1 MRLKTVVKL
10 GTVVSVL
17 LFALAVGY
25 YAFMRLD
32 MTGQHRDVN
41 LFSLVPASCISVL
54 ESDDVDAFWR
64 EYPNLNYSRELDEF
78 QFPGLFHFLISE
90 LNEYTDDTH
99 GLSKQMSRLL
109 VSFHHPGTN
118 LDQVVYF
125 HIDMEDEHLISDMLQ
140 EYVPG
145 NFLPK
150 EEVYRG
156 KTLRIYPLAH
166 DEFLTTYTE
175 KGFVVLSYQKRLIEE
190 VIDARLDKK
199 SLNDDDLFSTI
210 LQKKKSQ
217 DLVTLYGREASLPF
231 LNLGSDCWSEYGFYM
246 NSDVVYLMGETYLP
260 ENADCLKNLPEHL
273 AEVPVVRE
281 EGLMISAKKDS
292 TAFYMNEAFDA
303 NDGVSRSLFNEC
315 VANLSNEASFSLV
328 ADMAQVEKD
337 PARLQ
342 TYLPSFVLD
351 NVGLFRSFILSAQ
364 LTLSDNRLSHIWVF
378 TYKD

>member
-25 YAFMRLD
+25 YAFMHLD
-32 MTGQHRDVN
+32 MSGQRRDVN
-41 LFSLVPASCISVL
+41 LFSLVPASCMAVL
-54 ESDDVDAFWR
+54 ESDDINAFWK
-64 EYPNLNYSRELDEF
+64 EYPNLNYSSELDEL
-78 QFPGLFHFLISE
+78 QFPGLFQFLVSE

-99 GLSKQMSRLL
+99 GLSSQMSRLL
-109 VSFHHPGTN
+109 VSFHHPGSSM
-118 LDQVVYF
+118 DQVVYF
-125 HIDMEDEHLISDMLQ
+125 HIGMADEHLISDMLQ
-140 EYVPG
+140 EYVSG

-150 EEVYRG
+150 EETYRG
-156 KTLRIYPLAH
+156 ETMQIYPLAE

-175 KGFVVLSYQKRLIEE
+175 EEFVVLSYQKRLVEE

-199 SLNDDDLFSTI
+199 SLAEDDVFSNI

-217 DLVTLYGREASLPF
+217 GLLTLYGRDASLPF
-231 LNLGSDCWSEYGFYM
+231 LNLGSECWSEYDFYM

-260 ENADCLKNLPEHL
+260 DGSACLEKLPGYL
-273 AEVPVVRE
+273 AGVPVLRE
-281 EGLMISAKKDS
+281 EGLMVSAKKDS

-303 NDGVSRSLFNEC
+303 NDGVAHSLFNEC

-328 ADMAQVEKD
+328 ADMGLVEKE
-337 PARLQ
+337 PARLRSF
-342 TYLPSFVLD
+342 LPSFVLD

-364 LTLSDNRLSHIWVF
+364 LTWSDERLSHIWVF

>member
-1 MRLKTVVKL
+1 MGMKAVVKL
-10 GTVVSVL
+10 GTIVSVL
-17 LFALAVGY
+17 LFVLAVGY

-32 MTGQHRDVN
+32 MTGQQREVN
-41 LFSLVPASCISVL
+41 LFSLVPADCISVL
-54 ESDDVDAFWR
+54 ESDDINALWK
-64 EYPNLNYSRELDEF
+64 EYPNLNYSPELDEF

-90 LNEYTDDTH
+90 LNEYTDETH
-99 GLSKQMSRLL
+99 GLSRQMSRLL
-109 VSFHHPGTN
+109 VSYHQPGTA

-125 HIDMEDEHLISDMLQ
+125 HMDMADEHLISDMLQ

-150 EEVYRG
+150 EETYRG
-156 KTLRIYPLAH
+156 KELRIYPLSH

-175 KGFVVLSYQKRLIEE
+175 KGFVVLSYQKRLVEA
-190 VIDARLDKK
+190 VIDASMDKK
-199 SLNDDDLFSTI
+199 SLKDDAVFSNI

-231 LNLGSDCWSEYGFYM
+231 LQLGEDCWSEYGFYM

-260 ENADCLKNLPEHL
+260 EDSDALEGLSDHL

-292 TAFYMNEAFDA
+292 TAYYMDEAFDA
-303 NDGVSRSLFNEC
+303 NDGVVHSLFNEC

-328 ADMAQVEKD
+328 ADMEQVGKE

-342 TYLPSFVLD
+342 SYLPSFVLD
-351 NVGLFRSFILSAQ
+351 NVALFRSFILSAQ
-364 LTLSDNRLSHIWVF
+364 LTWNGERLSHLWVF